1 MTSSRFFVALVGL
14 AVVAGCGGAHAP
26 AETPKTHDL
35 DARLQRLELQFVKYA
50 EALDF
55 LSKVYEQ
62 QKAQQAQQ
70 EREEPAPDAVFAVD
84 IAQDVQL
91 GQVDGPASAPVTIVK
106 CFDFACP
113 YCQRTASTMDEL
125 VKEYGGKVR
134 VVYKNLVVHP
144 EIATQAHLASCA
156 AAKQGKYLAFKA
168 AVWTQGFL
176 PYAAARD
183 PSKLG
188 KDNLLA
194 IAKDVGLDLK
204 KLQADWNGAECAAVL
219 ANDMKEL
226 EKFHV
231 DATPTFFINGIHIGG
246 ALDKQSFKELIDERL
261 KVVEASG
268 VPGAEYYAKEVMGKG
283 EKQFRSKADPKPR

>member
-1 MTSSRFFVALVGL
+1 ML
-14 AVVAGCGGAHAP
+14 AAVLGCGGAH
-26 AETPKTHDL
+26 TPTTSGANTGDL
-35 DARLQRLELQFVKYA
+35 DARLHRLELQFVKYA

-70 EREEPAPDAVFAVD
+70 EREEPAADAVFAVD

-91 GQVDGPASAPVTIVK
+91 GQVDGPVTAPVTVVK

-125 VKEYGGKVR
+125 VKEYGGKLR

-156 AAKQGKYLAFKA
+156 AAKQGKYVAFKT

-188 KDNLLA
+188 KDNLLV

-204 KLQADWNGAECAAVL
+204 KLQADWSGAECAAVL

-246 ALDKQSFKELIDERL
+246 ALDKESFKQLIDERL
-261 KVVEASG
+261 KIVEASG
-268 VPGAEYYAKEVMGKG
+268 VPAAEYYAKEVMGKG
-283 EKQFRSKADPKPR
+283 EKRFRSKADPKPH